1 MTPVEHSVAAA
12 KRGQGSGGVMRLV
25 PRSMLLELTRDR
37 SGRDSGLQSPPPL
50 DEDYWLRHCEGF
62 YVDGPAGRLGVVE
75 RLVYRSRADR
85 PDIVAVAVGMWRARI
100 AEVPVEDVAEVWPAQ
115 GRLVVRTGLG
125 PASRASVWRRA
136 HDGLRGSA

>member
-1 MTPVEHSVAAA
+1 MPPVEHSVAAA

-37 SGRDSGLQSPPPL
+37 SGRDSGLQSPLPL
-50 DEDYWLRHCEGF
+50 DEDYWLGHCEGF
-62 YVDGPAGRLGVVE
+62 YVDGPAGRLGVVD

-100 AEVPVEDVAEVWPAQ
+100 AEVPVADVTEVWPAQ

-125 PASRASVWRRA
+125 PANRGGMRR
-136 HDGLRGSA
+136 RRR

>member
-1 MTPVEHSVAAA
+1 MH
-12 KRGQGSGGVMRLV
+12 LL
-25 PRSMLLELTRDR
+25 PRSMLLALTGDR
-37 SGRDSGLQSPPPL
+37 SERDSGPQSPWPL
-50 DEDYWLRHCEGF
+50 DEDYWLGHCEGF
-62 YVDGPAGRLGVVE
+62 YVDGPAGRLGVVD

-100 AEVPVEDVAEVWPAQ
+100 AEVPVADVAEVWPAQ

-125 PASRASVWRRA
+125 PVSRARVWRRV

>member
-1 MTPVEHSVAAA
+1 MTPVAHSVAAA

-37 SGRDSGLQSPPPL
+37 SGRDPGLQSPPPL
-50 DEDYWLRHCEGF
+50 DEDYWLGHCEGF
-62 YVDGPAGRLGVVE
+62 YVDGPAGRLGVVD

-100 AEVPVEDVAEVWPAQ
+100 AEVPIADVTEVWPAQ

-125 PASRASVWRRA
+125 PANRAGVRR
-136 HDGLRGSA
+136 RRR

>member
-1 MTPVEHSVAAA
+1 MH
-12 KRGQGSGGVMRLV
+12 LL
-25 PRSMLLELTRDR
+25 PRSMLLALTGDR
-37 SGRDSGLQSPPPL
+37 SERDSGPQSPWPL
-50 DEDYWLRHCEGF
+50 DEDYWLGHCEGF
-62 YVDGPAGRLGVVE
+62 YVDGPAGRLGVVD

-100 AEVPVEDVAEVWPAQ
+100 AEVPVADVAEVWPAQ

-125 PASRASVWRRA
+125 PVSRASVWRRV